1 MGGGGDLDHR
11 DRVGPQGPDRSR
23 DPRNGKAVVRPF
35 VWLIAIGWSA
45 YLIAGEAYVRRN
57 GFAVAVQVM
66 GSLGILFALFLVMKP
81 ETTSDDGSRP
91 ERIASSRDVPAGPSL
106 GAGRWALITI
116 TLALAVGATAYHLM
130 HGSSLHQSV
139 VFFIGVPA
147 VLSLI
152 LSLTPKA
159 KSATGVIVKG
169 ITLALLLSG
178 IVFAEGFICILM
190 AAPLFYLIGIAIGYP
205 IDRVRRRRQS
215 QGKVYS
221 IVGVGLLLLS
231 IEGAVPG
238 TSFPKHET
246 IQVTRSID
254 VPLHEVRRALAR
266 TPSFDK
272 SLPFYLRLG
281 FPRPVGAAGEGLDV
295 GDHRTIFFG
304 DESPMEPM
312 AESHDHSAVAEPR
325 EGGGMLELEVV
336 RSSSHSVVFKPTT
349 DTTAFTHWIGWG
361 RSIVSWR
368 AVDADTTEV
377 TWTFHYERRLSPS
390 WYFGPWQRY
399 AATKAVGYLIDTVAT
414 P

>member
-1 MGGGGDLDHR
+1 MESGGAPGR
-11 DRVGPQGPDRSR
+11 DAKRKRTLLQTL
-23 DPRNGKAVVRPF
+23 
-35 VWLIAIGWSA
+35 VWLIAIGWSV
-45 YLIAGEAYVRRN
+45 YLIAAEVHIRSN
-57 GFAVAVQVM
+57 GFAVVVQVL

-81 ETTSDDGSRP
+81 DPSGDEVGQPVGDSDSSSEEVMPGS
-91 ERIASSRDVPAGPSL
+91 SSL

-116 TLALAVGATAYHLM
+116 TLALAVGAIAYHLM

-147 VLSLI
+147 VLAVI

-159 KSATGVIVKG
+159 KSATGVVVKG

-178 IVFAEGFICILM
+178 IVFAEGFVCILM
-190 AAPLFYLIGIAIGYP
+190 AAPLFYLVGIAIGYP
-205 IDRVRRRRQS
+205 IDRVRRRRQPE
-215 QGKVYS
+215 GKVYS
-221 IVGVGLLLLS
+221 VVGIGLLLLS
-231 IEGAVPG
+231 VEGAVPG
-238 TSFPKHET
+238 TSFPRHET
-246 IQVTRSID
+246 ISVTRSINAN
-254 VPLHEVRRALAR
+254 VSEVRQALAS
-266 TPSFDK
+266 TPDFDK

-281 FPRPVGAAGEGLDV
+281 FPRPVGATGEGLQV
-295 GDHRTIFFG
+295 GDRRTIFFG
-304 DESPMEPM
+304 DESPMKPMGRSHHHAVIPKAPEGGGILELEIVRSGKQSVEFEPM
-312 AESHDHSAVAEPR
+312 A
-325 EGGGMLELEVV
+325 
-336 RSSSHSVVFKPTT
+336 

-368 AVDADTTEV
+368 AVDSDTTKV

>member
-1 MGGGGDLDHR
+1 MDSGGAPGQDAKRKRTLL
-11 DRVGPQGPDRSR
+11 QTL
-23 DPRNGKAVVRPF
+23 
-35 VWLIAIGWSA
+35 VWLIAIGWSV
-45 YLIAGEAYVRRN
+45 YLIAAEVHIRSN

-81 ETTSDDGSRP
+81 EPSADEVRQPVGDSDSSSKEVMPGS
-91 ERIASSRDVPAGPSL
+91 SSL
-106 GAGRWALITI
+106 GAGRWALVTI
-116 TLALAVGATAYHLM
+116 TVALAVGAIAYHLM

-147 VLSLI
+147 VLAVI

-178 IVFAEGFICILM
+178 IVFAEGFVCILM
-190 AAPLFYLIGIAIGYP
+190 AAPLFYLVGIAIGYP

-215 QGKVYS
+215 EGKVYS
-221 IVGVGLLLLS
+221 IVGVALLVLS
-231 IEGAVPG
+231 VEGAVPG

-246 IQVTRSID
+246 IRVTRSID
-254 VPLHEVRRALAR
+254 ASVDEVRHALAS
-266 TPSFDK
+266 TPEFDK

-281 FPRPVGAAGEGLDV
+281 FPRPVGATGEGLEV
-295 GDHRTIFFG
+295 GSRRTISFG

-312 AESHDHSAVAEPR
+312 GQSHHHSPAPVASD
-325 EGGGMLELEVV
+325 GGGVLELEIV
-336 RSSSHSVVFKPTT
+336 RSNHHSVVFKPTS

-361 RSIVSWR
+361 RSIVRWR
-368 AVDADTTEV
+368 AVDGDTTEV

>member
-1 MGGGGDLDHR
+1 MDSGGSPG
-11 DRVGPQGPDRSR
+11 Q
-23 DPRNGKAVVRPF
+23 DPNLRKALLIF
-35 VWLIAIGWSA
+35 LVWGVAIGWSV
-45 YLIAGEAYVRRN
+45 YLIAAEVRLRSN
-57 GFAVAVQVM
+57 GFAVVVQVM

-81 ETTSDDGSRP
+81 ESTQEEVQQDPESINSSNEVRTGS
-91 ERIASSRDVPAGPSL
+91 SL
-106 GAGRWALITI
+106 GAGRWTLITI
-116 TLALAVGATAYHLM
+116 TLALAVGAIAYHLL

-147 VLSLI
+147 VLAVI

-169 ITLALLLSG
+169 LTLALLLSG
-178 IVFAEGFICILM
+178 IVFAEGFVCILM
-190 AAPLFYLIGIAIGYP
+190 AAPLFYLVGIAIGYP

-215 QGKVYS
+215 EGKVYS
-221 IVGVGLLLLS
+221 IVGIGLVLLS
-231 IEGAVPG
+231 VEGAVPG

-246 IQVTRSID
+246 IRVTRNVDAS
-254 VPLHEVRRALAR
+254 VSEVRQALAS
-266 TPSFDK
+266 TPDFNK
-272 SLPFYLRLG
+272 PLPFYLKLG
-281 FPRPVGAAGEGLDV
+281 FPRPVGATGEGLGV
-295 GDHRTIFFG
+295 GHRRTILFG
-304 DESPMEPM
+304 NESPMEPM
-312 AESHDHSAVAEPR
+312 EQPHHHSAAPGPR
-325 EGGGMLELEVV
+325 DGGGVLELKVV
-336 RSSSHSVVFKPTT
+336 RSSARFVVFEPTS

-368 AVDADTTEV
+368 AVDPDTTEV

>member
-1 MGGGGDLDHR
+1 MDGDGTPR
-11 DRVGPQGPDRSR
+11 Q
-23 DPRNGKAVVRPF
+23 DPKKQRTLLQVL
-35 VWLIAIGWSA
+35 VWLIAIWWSV
-45 YLIAGEAYVRRN
+45 YLIGDEVHKGSN
-57 GFAVAVQVM
+57 GFAVLVQVM

-81 ETTSDDGSRP
+81 RSSQEEAGPEEPGSVTSSNQVTT
-91 ERIASSRDVPAGPSL
+91 GPSL

-116 TLALAVGATAYHLM
+116 TLALAVGAIAYHLM

-147 VLSLI
+147 VLAVI

-178 IVFAEGFICILM
+178 IVFAEGFVCILM
-190 AAPLFYLIGIAIGYP
+190 AAPLFYLVGIAIGYP

-215 QGKVYS
+215 EGKVYS
-221 IVGVGLLLLS
+221 IVGIGLLLLS
-231 IEGAVPG
+231 VEGAVPG
-238 TSFPKHET
+238 TSFPRHET
-246 IQVTRSID
+246 IRVTRSID
-254 VPLHEVRRALAR
+254 ASVAEVRQALAS
-266 TPSFDK
+266 TPGFDRA
-272 SLPFYLRLG
+272 LPFYLKLG
-281 FPRPVGAAGEGLDV
+281 FPRPVGATGEGLDV
-295 GDHRTIFFG
+295 GNRRTIFFG

-312 AESHDHSAVAEPR
+312 GQSHDHSAAAEPR
-325 EGGGMLELEVV
+325 DGGGLLELKIV
-336 RSSSHSVVFKPTT
+336 RSSTHSVVFKPTA

-368 AVDADTTEV
+368 AIDADTTEV
-377 TWTFHYERRLSPS
+377 SWTFHYERRLSPS

-399 AATKAVGYLIDTVAT
+399 AATKAVGYLIETVAT

>member
-1 MGGGGDLDHR
+1 MNGSGI
-11 DRVGPQGPDRSR
+11 PEPDPKRQR
-23 DPRNGKAVVRPF
+23 ALLRTL

-45 YLIAGEAYVRRN
+45 YLLADEVNRGS
-57 GFAVAVQVM
+57 GFAVVVQVM

-81 ETTSDDGSRP
+81 EPSLSEDDVQELESLRSTTQVTAGS
-91 ERIASSRDVPAGPSL
+91 SL
-106 GAGRWALITI
+106 GAGRWALIMI
-116 TLALAVGATAYHLM
+116 TLALAVGAIAYHLM
-130 HGSSLHQSV
+130 EGSSLHQSV

-147 VLSLI
+147 VLAVI

-159 KSATGVIVKG
+159 KSATGMIVKG

-178 IVFAEGFICILM
+178 IVFAEGFVCILM
-190 AAPLFYLIGIAIGYP
+190 AAPLFYLVGIVIGVP
-205 IDRVRRRRQS
+205 IDHVRRRRRS
-215 QGKVYS
+215 EGKAYS
-221 IVGVGLLLLS
+221 IVGLGLLFLS

-238 TSFPKHET
+238 TSFPKHQT
-246 IQVTRSID
+246 IRVTRSID
-254 VPLHEVRRALAR
+254 ASVGEIRQALGNR
-266 TPSFDK
+266 PDFDK
-272 SLPFYLRLG
+272 VLPFYLKLG
-281 FPRPVGAAGEGLDV
+281 FPRPVGATGKGLDV

-304 DESPMEPM
+304 NESPMEPM
-312 AESHDHSAVAEPR
+312 GQSHHHTAVPESP
-325 EGGGMLELEVV
+325 EGGGVLKLKIV
-336 RSSSHSVVFKPTT
+336 RSSGHSVVFKPMK

-399 AATKAVGYLIDTVAT
+399 AATKAVGYLIDSVAT

>member
-1 MGGGGDLDHR
+1 MGSGGTPGK
-11 DRVGPQGPDRSR
+11 
-23 DPRNGKAVVRPF
+23 DPKRQRFLFQAL
-35 VWLIAIGWSA
+35 VWLIAIGWSV
-45 YLIAGEAYVRRN
+45 YLIAGEAHIQGN
-57 GFAVAVQVM
+57 GFEVVVQVM

-81 ETTSDDGSRP
+81 ESTPAEEGRQAPESLTSSKEATAVSP
-91 ERIASSRDVPAGPSL
+91 L

-116 TLALAVGATAYHLM
+116 TLALAVGAIAYHLM

-147 VLSLI
+147 VLAVI

-159 KSATGVIVKG
+159 KSATGMIVKG

-178 IVFAEGFICILM
+178 IVFAEGFVCVLM

-215 QGKVYS
+215 EGKVYS

-231 IEGAVPG
+231 VEGAVPG

-246 IQVTRSID
+246 IRVTRSID
-254 VPLHEVRRALAR
+254 ASVGEVRQALAS
-266 TPSFDK
+266 TPDFDK
-272 SLPFYLRLG
+272 PLPFYLKLG
-281 FPRPVGAAGEGLDV
+281 FPRPVRATGKGLEV

-304 DESPMEPM
+304 NESPMEPM
-312 AESHDHSAVAEPR
+312 GQSHHLSATGGTR
-325 EGGGMLELEVV
+325 DGGGLLELEIV
-336 RSSSHSVVFKPTT
+336 RSSANSVVFEPVS

-368 AVDADTTEV
+368 EVDAETTEV

-399 AATKAVGYLIDTVAT
+399 ATTKAVGYLIDTIAT

>member
-1 MGGGGDLDHR
+1 MDGGGSPG
-11 DRVGPQGPDRSR
+11 Q
-23 DPRNGKAVVRPF
+23 DPNLRKALLITL
-35 VWLIAIGWSA
+35 VWLVAIGWSA
-45 YLIAGEAYVRRN
+45 YLIAGEAHIRSN
-57 GFAVAVQVM
+57 GFAVVVQVM

-81 ETTSDDGSRP
+81 RSGEAEQGRQEGVS
-91 ERIASSRDVPAGPSL
+91 VGPSKEVTPRSSL
-106 GAGRWALITI
+106 SAGRWTAIMI
-116 TLALAVGATAYHLM
+116 TLALAVGAIAYHLM

-147 VLSLI
+147 VLAVI

-178 IVFAEGFICILM
+178 IVFAEGFVCILM
-190 AAPLFYLIGIAIGYP
+190 AAPLFYLVGIAIGYP

-215 QGKVYS
+215 EGKVYS
-221 IVGVGLLLLS
+221 IVGIGLLLLS
-231 IEGAVPG
+231 VEGVVPG

-246 IQVTRSID
+246 IRVTRTIEAPVD
-254 VPLHEVRRALAR
+254 EVRHALAS
-266 TPSFDK
+266 TPNFDK
-272 SLPFYLRLG
+272 PLPFYLRLG
-281 FPRPVGAAGEGLDV
+281 FPRPVGATGEGLEV
-295 GDHRTIFFG
+295 GSRRTIFFG

-312 AESHDHSAVAEPR
+312 GQSHHHSPATEARES
-325 EGGGMLELEVV
+325 GGVLELKIV
-336 RSSSHSVVFKPTT
+336 RSNNHSVVFKPTS

-368 AVDADTTEV
+368 AVDGDTTEV

-399 AATKAVGYLIDTVAT
+399 AATKAAGYLIDTVAT